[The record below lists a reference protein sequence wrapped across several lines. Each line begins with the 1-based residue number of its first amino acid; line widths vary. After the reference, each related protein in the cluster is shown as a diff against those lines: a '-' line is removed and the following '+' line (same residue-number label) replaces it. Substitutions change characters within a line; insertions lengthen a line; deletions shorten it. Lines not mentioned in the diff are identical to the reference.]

1 MSPAAADAPARVL
14 VMTNALHIGGAEK
27 HAVQLLNGFDRRQI
41 EPAALWLKND
51 TALLPQLDTARLQ
64 GAACLDVQ
72 RKLDWKAVGALARLF
87 EAHDVDVVMCA
98 NEYPALYAW
107 LAAGRVRRPP
117 KLVEVFHTT
126 EYARL
131 KERLQMLLYRR
142 VFRAF
147 DLLVYVSEHQRQYWR
162 GQGLRAREDLA
173 IHNGIHCAQFTD
185 RYTDA
190 QKAATRAAW
199 NLQPDDY
206 VVALCAALRPEKAH
220 GDLLEALA
228 RLRPTLPRVRG
239 LIIGDGP
246 ERARIEAQIERLG
259 LKDAVRITGFQ
270 DDVRPLLAA
279 SDVAV
284 LTSHAIETFSIAALE
299 ALSLGKPMVQAR
311 IGGAAEQIQPG
322 ENGFLYEA
330 GDIGALAGH
339 LATLADAGLRRRLG
353 ACAAQRVR
361 ERFDAATMM
370 RQYTEQLLRLTRER
384 RAATTTEA

>member
-1 MSPAAADAPARVL
+1 MSPAHDSAPARVL

-27 HAVQLLNGFDRRQI
+27 HAVQLLNGFDRTRI
-41 EPAALWLKND
+41 APAALWLKDD

-64 GAACLDVQ
+64 GAACLNIR
-72 RKLDWKAVGALARLF
+72 RKLDWKGVAELARLL

-107 LAAGRVRRPP
+107 LASGRLRRPP
-117 KLVEVFHTT
+117 KLVEIFHTT

-131 KERLQMLLYRR
+131 KERVQMLLYRR

-147 DLLVYVSEHQRQYWR
+147 DLLVYVSEHQRLYW
-162 GQGLRAREDLA
+162 QQHGLRARADLS
-173 IHNGIHCAQFTD
+173 IHNGIDCARFTD
-185 RYTDA
+185 DYTPE
-190 QKAATRAAW
+190 QKLQARAAFG
-199 NLQPDDY
+199 LRPEDY
-206 VVALCAALRPEKAH
+206 VIALCAALRPEKAH

-228 RLRPTLPRVRG
+228 RLRSALPHVRG

-246 ERARIEAQIERLG
+246 ERARIEARIERLG

-270 DDVRPLLAA
+270 SDVRPLLAA

-284 LTSHAIETFSIAALE
+284 LTSHAVETFSIAALE
-299 ALSLGKPMVQAR
+299 ALSLGKPMVLTR

-330 GDIGALAGH
+330 GDIGALTGH
-339 LATLADAGLRRRLG
+339 LSALAAPDLRRQLG
-353 ACAAQRVR
+353 ACAALRVR
-361 ERFDAATMM
+361 ERFDAARMM
-370 RQYTEQLLRLTRER
+370 QQYTEQLLRLTRER
-384 RAATTTEA
+384 RAMPTEA